1 MKEKPRTTPAD
12 DALAPVEDALL
23 KTRVPIALL
32 RLIRQRAALDAK
44 TLDDFVREAIEEALR
59 PS

>member
-1 MKEKPRTTPAD
+1 MATGDDTTPAPAD
-12 DALAPVEDALL
+12 DSLL

-44 TLDDFVREAIEEALR
+44 ALDDFVREAIEEALR